1 MGVGRGVPAAPEV
14 LLKRKNQQIKD
25 ARQSLKDYSR
35 RLEQKS
41 DAEEHLVREL
51 QQERERRLRA
61 ESQLGQPPSGAA
73 VPSVAKQAHA
83 LPEPDE
89 TISRRRIFRS
99 LISPLKPGKM
109 LDLGAG
115 PGHFSLIAAQLG
127 WEVTAVDARNART
140 PDPEAEEDPERARL
154 IRSVKWIEA
163 DVREFLVRDG
173 EYDLICVFGLLHRL
187 GLDDQIKLLKH
198 CSVTLTLLDTRI
210 APEIVVTEGLYEGL
224 YKHEPGET
232 PEERDEIPWAAW
244 GNELS
249 LIHTEESLL
258 RLLRG
263 CGYGKA
269 MGMKPPHSSNYTFY
283 LCLPSPK

>member
-1 MGVGRGVPAAPEV
+1 MPAAPEA
-14 LLKRKNQQIKD
+14 LLKRKNRHIQD

-140 PDPEAEEDPERARL
+140 PDPEAEEDPERAGL

-187 GLDDQIKLLKH
+187 GLDDQIKLLKR
-198 CSVTLTLLDTRI
+198 CSATLTVLDTRI
-210 APEIVVTEGLYEGL
+210 APEIVATEGLYEGL
-224 YKHEPGET
+224 YKQEPGET
-232 PEERDEIPWAAW
+232 PKERDEIPWAAW

-263 CGYGKA
+263 YGKA

>member
-1 MGVGRGVPAAPEV
+1 MPAAPEA
-14 LLKRKNQQIKD
+14 LLKRKNRHIQD

-51 QQERERRLRA
+51 QQQERERRLRA
-61 ESQLGQPPSGAA
+61 ESQLRQPPSGAA
-73 VPSVAKQAHA
+73 VPSVAKQMHA

-89 TISRRRIFRS
+89 TISRRRILRS
-99 LISPLKPGKM
+99 LICPLKPGKM

-127 WEVTAVDARNART
+127 WEVTAVDARNTRT
-140 PDPEAEEDPERARL
+140 PDPERAGL
-154 IRSVKWIEA
+154 IRSVKCIEA

-187 GLDDQIKLLKH
+187 GLDDQIELLKR
-198 CSVTLTLLDTRI
+198 CSGALTLLDTRT
-210 APEIVVTEGLYEGL
+210 APGVVITEGLYEGL

-232 PEERDEIPWAAW
+232 PEERDKIPWAAW
-244 GNELS
+244 GNEFS

-269 MGMKPPHSSNYTFY
+269 MAMRPPHSSNYTFY